1 MSSTPTGGTPPADHA
16 AAAAG
21 PAAFRARRIAALL
34 TLAGALAAVAPAATR
49 AETRLPD
56 LGDAAG
62 ETLSRAEEERL
73 GEAFLRQVRTHLR
86 LVDDPEIADYVD
98 SLGQRIASADSKR
111 SYRFLVIDAPT
122 ANAFAGPGGII
133 AVNTGLVMITESES
147 ELASVLAHEIAHVT
161 QRHLA
166 RMIERSQASSLTT
179 LATILGAIVIATRNT
194 EAGQAAITASVAGAQ
209 QSALG
214 YSRENEMEADR
225 TGLALLHQ
233 AGFDPRAMP
242 AFFRRF
248 QEWQR
253 FASKPPAFLS
263 THPVTLSRI
272 SDTQGRAEQF
282 PRRTYRDTAEF
293 SLVRSKVRLRMASS
307 PAEALEYF
315 ESRAASTSEA
325 SEADR
330 YGLALALMA
339 VNRPE
344 EAGALLDAL
353 QREFPERAAHRVA
366 AAQAHTALG
375 ESAHALD
382 LLAESFARFPDYRAL
397 AYGYGLALIQAG
409 RPDEAA
415 VLLRK
420 FQRKHD
426 SDAAV
431 YRLLGLAHQR
441 AGRPAASHIALAEFY
456 VRSGDLEAAVR
467 QLDIAL
473 KEPSIDEYESA
484 RAQARREELRSEMRK
499 LRSRS

>member
-1 MSSTPTGGTPPADHA
+1 MSPTANSGTPGAVRL
-16 AAAAG
+16 AAAG
-21 PAAFRARRIAALL
+21 TPSAGARRIVSLL
-34 TLAGALAAVAPAATR
+34 ALAGVLTAATPAA
-49 AETRLPD
+49 AGADTRLPD
-56 LGDAAG
+56 LGDAAS
-62 ETLSRAEEERL
+62 ETLSPAKEERL
-73 GEAFLRQVRTHLR
+73 GEAFLRQVRARLR
-86 LVDDPEIADYVD
+86 LVEDPEIADYVD

-111 SYRFLVIDAPT
+111 SYRFLVVDAPA

-133 AVNTGLVMITESES
+133 AVNTGLVMITKSES

-179 LATILGAIVIATRNT
+179 LATILGAIVIASQNA
-194 EAGQAAITASVAGAQ
+194 EAGQAAIAASVAGAQ
-209 QSALG
+209 QSALKH
-214 YSRENEMEADR
+214 SRENEMEADR
-225 TGLALLHQ
+225 TGMVLLHR

-242 AFFRRF
+242 AFFQRF

-253 FASKPPAFLS
+253 FASRPPAFLL

-282 PRRTYRDTAEF
+282 ERRTYRDSPEY
-293 SLVRSKVRLRMASS
+293 SLVRAKVRLRMASS
-307 PAEALEYF
+307 PAAALEYF
-315 ESRAASTSEA
+315 ESRAATA
-325 SEADR
+325 KTSEADR
-330 YGLALALMA
+330 YGLALAFMA

-344 EAGALLDAL
+344 EASALLEEL
-353 QREFPERAAHRVA
+353 RTEFPERAAHRSA
-366 AAQAHTALG
+366 AARAYTALG
-375 ESAHALD
+375 ESARALD
-382 LLAESFARFPDYRAL
+382 LLAESFARFPDYRSL
-397 AYGYGLALIQAG
+397 AHEYGLALIQAG

-415 VLLRK
+415 ALLRK

-426 SDAAV
+426 SSAAV

-441 AGRPAASHIALAEFY
+441 AGRPAASHLALAEFY

-473 KEPSIDEYESA
+473 KEPSIDEYEAA
-484 RAQARREELRSEMRK
+484 RAQARREELRSELRK